1 MDTERIRRNNNST
14 KAQYALITASL
25 VTGVIALIWV
35 STLPARFQNASVDSD
50 SKSNEVTTQQTDT
63 IDSFI
68 QDAKSQLGNIVEGV
82 KSQEESIG
90 DGSALDSLGDEAV
103 VEDVGSTEEDV
114 VVEEFPAPEV
124 PKTKMILIGTTTE
137 KTAE

>member
-14 KAQYALITASL
+14 KAQYALITASV
-25 VTGVIALIWV
+25 VTGVIALVWV
-35 STLPARFQNASVDSD
+35 STLPARFQTISIDSD
-50 SKSNEVTTQQTDT
+50 VNDAPEQEAND

-82 KSQEESIG
+82 KTQEESI
-90 DGSALDSLGDEAV
+90 DDASALGSLGDETI
-103 VEDVGSTEEDV
+103 VEDAGNTEEDV
-114 VVEEFPAPEV
+114 AVEEFPAPEV
-124 PKTKMILIGTTTE
+124 SKTKMILIGTTTE